1 MHRGLKEYIHKEAIS
16 QNHRMAEVGKDLCRL
31 SGPTLML
38 KAGSARAG
46 YAGLYPLG
54 F

>member
-1 MHRGLKEYIHKEAIS
+1 MHRGLKKYIHKEVIS
-16 QNHRMAEVGKDLCRL
+16 QNHRMTEVGKDLCRS

-38 KAGSARAG
+38 KTGSARAD
-46 YAGLYPLG
+46 YAGLYPIG